1 MLIECLIRRPDGTR
15 VQLDD
20 KHYHFKAVNAEID
33 PRHLAE
39 VLNKAH
45 AERFLAISEGYRY
58 AGDGEA
64 PNAST
69 QAAAA
74 TATGMPR
81 TSITHAATFQ
91 LGAKEITLVE
101 LTIAAFKASGL
112 SIADWNAQ
120 DDEDLYEQLDATL
133 AELEVEAENEQSRR
147 PPERGN
153 VLQPEPEQGLG
164 EDDEPED
171 DEPGDDN
178 NGDGDKT
185 NLNQVNENGP
195 DLRKEPTDEER
206 QAAAQ
211 ATAEAGARIQ
221 AEADERARLATAGA
235 TDGGNTETGADKPTA
250 TDKPTREQLNEAYK
264 AKTGRNPSSRL
275 SDERLIELLKQE
287 DE

>member
-20 KHYHFKAVNAEID
+20 KHYHFKPVNVEVD

-45 AERFLAISEGYRY
+45 AERFLSISEGYRY
-58 AGDGEA
+58 AGEGEA
-64 PNAST
+64 PTAST
-69 QAAAA
+69 QAAATA
-74 TATGMPR
+74 ATGMPR

-112 SIADWNAQ
+112 SIAEWNAQ

-164 EDDEPED
+164 EE
-171 DEPGDDN
+171 DEPGDEN
-178 NGDGDKT
+178 NGDGDRT

-211 ATAEAGARIQ
+211 ATAEADARIQ
-221 AEADERARLATAGA
+221 AEAEERARLAAAGNTDGDNTA
-235 TDGGNTETGADKPTA
+235 TDKPAT